1 MIFGG
6 AKLIRPEAVT
16 EAMLTSNVA
25 QADAAWSSVTTYS
38 AGAIKR
44 RALNGIQ
51 HRWESQVGSNLNH
64 DPALDD
70 GTNWIDLGASEPYLM
85 FDGAVQSQTENA
97 DSIEVAVQFDADRLI
112 DSVYFENLSATALHL
127 TLTDA
132 GEGVVFDETYDLI
145 ATSGIT
151 DFWAWC
157 FEPVRRLASVVV
169 TDLPPYPGILL
180 EAELTEAGETVKC
193 GALVPG
199 LGRTLGGNAVGGQR
213 SGSWT
218 TRSSRP
224 TTSATS
230 RSLERAYAKTGV
242 VHPERRA
249 PASSTSWSDAAG
261 RLPGDRGALHR
272 DDAYASMVIW
282 GFFKDFSV
290 QVAFPTMSVCTL
302 ELESLT

>member
-199 LGRTLGGNAVGGQR
+199 LGRTLGGNQWGANVGIADYSVKQADDFGNF
-213 SGSWT
+213 T
-218 TRSSRP
+218 P
-224 TTSATS
+224 
-230 RSLERAYAKTGV
+230 LERAYAK
-242 VHPERRA
+242 RA
-249 PASSTSWSDAAG
+249 TFTLNVDAGFVDELVTLLATY
-261 RLPGDRGALHR
+261 RATAALYIA
-272 DDAYASMVIW
+272 DANFTATAVW
-282 GFFKDFSV
+282 GFFRDFNV
-290 QVAFPTMSVCTL
+290 EIAYPDVAFCSL
-302 ELESLT
+302 EVEGLT